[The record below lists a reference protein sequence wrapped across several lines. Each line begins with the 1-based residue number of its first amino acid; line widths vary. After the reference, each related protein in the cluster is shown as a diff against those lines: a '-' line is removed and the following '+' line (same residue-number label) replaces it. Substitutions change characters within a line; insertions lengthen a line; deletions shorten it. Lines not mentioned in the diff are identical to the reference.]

1 MCYKYKGGAIIQLWF
16 NLELSHSHYPDLINP
31 RNVSKYTNWHWC
43 IGERG
48 WILIT
53 LYTKQ
58 TVTSLCMYVCLYDE
72 LNNLV
77 EW

>member
-1 MCYKYKGGAIIQLWF
+1 MIQF
-16 NLELSHSHYPDLINP
+16 GIEPFSLSGLDYNP